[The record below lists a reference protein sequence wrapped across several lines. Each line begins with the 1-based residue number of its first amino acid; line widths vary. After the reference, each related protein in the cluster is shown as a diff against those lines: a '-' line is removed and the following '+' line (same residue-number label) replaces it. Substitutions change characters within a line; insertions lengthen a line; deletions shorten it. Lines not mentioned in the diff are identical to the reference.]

1 MLTSLYIW
9 GVTRLWSSDL
19 ASNARFT
26 HFRGQDTF
34 QLDYRSQWNES
45 KDSNEVQ
52 MTARDRS
59 KELFQK
65 SKQSAEKVK
74 ASLRERTNKSETLQS
89 AMDKIGVAGKWS
101 WEKFGDAQRAV
112 ENKMKQYMGFDKY
125 REELENSLEE
135 ALKVIAVQEERIRL
149 LEIKQKSTLQ

>member
-1 MLTSLYIW
+1 
-9 GVTRLWSSDL
+9 
-19 ASNARFT
+19 
-26 HFRGQDTF
+26 
-34 QLDYRSQWNES
+34 
-45 KDSNEVQ
+45 

-149 LEIKQKSTLQ
+149 LEIKQKGSQQ

>member
-1 MLTSLYIW
+1 MPDSPISGRSEHLLI
-9 GVTRLWSSDL
+9 RLPFRVEWS
-19 ASNARFT
+19 
-26 HFRGQDTF
+26 H
-34 QLDYRSQWNES
+34 
-45 KDSNEVQ
+45 DSNEVQ

-149 LEIKQKSTLQ
+149 LEIKQKSTLQWQMNKNQM

>member
-1 MLTSLYIW
+1 
-9 GVTRLWSSDL
+9 
-19 ASNARFT
+19 
-26 HFRGQDTF
+26 
-34 QLDYRSQWNES
+34 LDYRSQWNEA

-59 KELFQK
+59 KEMFQK

>member
-1 MLTSLYIW
+1 
-9 GVTRLWSSDL
+9 
-19 ASNARFT
+19 
-26 HFRGQDTF
+26 
-34 QLDYRSQWNES
+34 
-45 KDSNEVQ
+45 

-59 KELFQK
+59 KELFLK

-101 WEKFGDAQRAV
+101 WEKFSDAQRAV

-149 LEIKQKSTLQ
+149 LEIKQKGTLQ